1 MGKTIKARF
10 SRGVIEPM
18 EEIDIPEGRE
28 LTITIIET
36 PSKREEDAFERS
48 AGRWKGT
55 IDTEKLIKDIY
66 NDRLISTRNEPII

>member
-1 MGKTIKARF
+1 
-10 SRGVIEPM
+10 M

-36 PSKREEDAFERS
+36 PSKREKDAFERS

-55 IDTEKLIKDIY
+55 LDIEKLIKDIY

>member
-48 AGRWKGT
+48 RRKMEGNA
-55 IDTEKLIKDIY
+55 
-66 NDRLISTRNEPII
+66 

>member
-18 EEIDIPEGRE
+18 EEIDIAEGRE

-36 PSKREEDAFERS
+36 PSKREEDAFEIS

-66 NDRLISTRNEPII
+66 NDHLISTRNEPIL